1 MSDPGKITHLS
12 LMMGLS
18 WEDARQ
24 LLKVIDFITG
34 YMAKI
39 KADFELYKE
48 LESKARC
55 TASCLSG
62 RYAVHPSGAG
72 CPLHGPCAGDR
83 LRAYVKDGER
93 DMVQEAMSNQV
104 KYVALGASIN
114 NDINALNTKRVG
126 MSFTAWRPE
135 GWHYAS

>member
-1 MSDPGKITHLS
+1 MSDPGKMTHLS

-24 LLKVIDFITG
+24 LLKVMDFITG

-62 RYAVHPSGAG
+62 RYAVHPSGAD
-72 CPLHGPCAGDR
+72 CPLHGPCVGDR

-93 DMVQEAMSNQV
+93 EVVQEAIKHQGQ
-104 KYVALGASIN
+104 YVALRKSIN
-114 NDINALNTKRVG
+114 SDLFVLNRQREN
-126 MSFTAWRPE
+126 MSFSQWRPE
-135 GWHYAS
+135 GWDHG